1 MESLRLVFTILV
13 LVLAMA
19 TLSFSQKGDTTIM
32 DDTTEQDMAT
42 EMPDD
47 MTERTTTGTTPNPD
61 AVSYDHDDIL
71 QYLFN

>member
-19 TLSFSQKGDTTIM
+19 TLSFCQKGDTTIM

-42 EMPDD
+42 EMSDD
-47 MTERTTTGTTPNPD
+47 MTERTTAGTTPNPV
-61 AVSYDHDDIL
+61 ARGPRGSCVRGV
-71 QYLFN
+71 